1 MKEATIEILNGLDN
15 QAEKLKKEILNAK
28 DTIEI
33 KGTTYYVSNDGNDEN
48 DGKTPETSW
57 KTIDRVNKEQLS
69 SGDGVRFKRG
79 DLFRG
84 TILSQNGVT
93 YCAYGEGEKPKFY
106 AWNKNLGDASLWTLY
121 NEENNIW
128 KLNEKILDCG
138 TLVFNGG
145 EKHSYKHIPSYR
157 YGKFYCRWKE
167 NVEFDLTKEL
177 EGDLDIYWYFEDNFT
192 TEPSKGEDFPIPVVD
207 ETCFGDL
214 YLRCDKGNP
223 GEVYKDI
230 EAVPRTCIVRVW
242 SIDDVKVD
250 NLCMKYANFAVS
262 AFAPNVKGLHVTNCE
277 IGWIGGCIQTYM
289 ATDPNYTPEK
299 RGGVT
304 RYGNG
309 IEVYGGCTDFL
320 VDNNYIYQVY
330 DAGATHQ
337 VTTFGDKFIM
347 KDVCYSNN
355 LMEHCVYSIEY
366 FLEERA
372 KDTGSIMDTIEIK
385 NNILRYGGYGWGQQ
399 RHNTYT
405 PSLIKGWSY
414 DNTAKNFKIH
424 NNIFDRCAYRLLHL
438 VAEKE
443 EYLPE
448 MKNNTYVQ
456 KHGMTLGQY
465 GAKEEKEPEIM
476 AYFENAE
483 EKIKTVMKEENPTVY
498 YIK

>member
-1 MKEATIEILNGLDN
+1 MKEATKEVLVRLDEM
-15 QAEKLKKEILNAK
+15 AEKLKKEILEAE

-33 KGTTYYVSNDGNDEN
+33 KGTTYFVSNEGNDEN
-48 DGKTPETSW
+48 DGKSPETAW
-57 KTIDRVNKEQLS
+57 KTIEKVSQAELLP
-69 SGDGVRFKRG
+69 GDGVRFKRG

-106 AWNKNLGDASLWTLY
+106 GWNKNLADSSLWTLY
-121 NEENNIW
+121 DAEKNIW

-138 TLVFNGG
+138 TLVFDGG

-157 YGKFYCRWKE
+157 YGKFYCRFKE
-167 NVEFDLTKEL
+167 GVEFDIAKEL
-177 EGDLDIYWYFEDNFT
+177 ENDLDIYWYFEGNFST
-192 TEPSKGEDFPIPVVD
+192 IPSKGEDFPIPEVD
-207 ETCFGDL
+207 ETCFGEL
-214 YLRCDKGNP
+214 YLRCDEGNP
-223 GEVYKDI
+223 GDVFSDI

-242 SIDDVKVD
+242 SIDNVKVD

-277 IGWIGGCIQTYM
+277 IGWIGGCIQNY
-289 ATDPNYTPEK
+289 AGTDPNYPAEK

-309 IEVYGGCTDFL
+309 IEIYGGCTDYV

-337 VTTFGDKFIM
+337 VTTVGDKFVMDDII
-347 KDVCYSNN
+347 YSNN
-355 LMEHCVYSIEY
+355 LMEYCVYSIEY

-372 KDTGSIMDTIEIK
+372 RDTGSGMNGVEMYG
-385 NNILRYGGYGWGQQ
+385 NILRFGGYGWGQQ

-405 PSLIKGWSY
+405 PALIKGWSY
-414 DNTAKNFKIH
+414 ENTAKNYTIH
-424 NNIFDRCAYRLLHL
+424 DNIFDRCAYRLVHL

-443 EYLPE
+443 EYLPK
-448 MKNNTYVQ
+448 MYNNTYVQ
-456 KHGMTLGQY
+456 KFGMTLGQY
-465 GAKEEKEPEIM
+465 GSKEKSIPEVI
-476 AYFENAE
+476 AFLEDAE
-483 EKIKTVMKEENPTVY
+483 EKISTVMGEKDAKVY
-498 YIK
+498 YLK

>member
-1 MKEATIEILNGLDN
+1 MQELTSAVLNELDK
-15 QAEKLKKEILNAK
+15 QAEELKKAILEAK

-33 KGTTYYVSNDGNDEN
+33 AGTTYYVSNSGSDEN
-48 DGKTPETSW
+48 NGKTPETPW
-57 KTIDRVNKEQLS
+57 KTIERVNKEELLP
-69 SGDGVRFKRG
+69 GDGVRFKRG

-84 TILSQNGVT
+84 TIISRNGVT

-121 NEENNIW
+121 NAENNIW

-157 YGKFYCRWKE
+157 YGKFYCRWKDG
-167 NVEFDLTKEL
+167 VEFDLTKEL
-177 EGDLDIYWYFEDNFT
+177 ENDLDIYWYFEGNFT
-192 TEPSKGEDFPIPVVD
+192 TVPTKGEDFPVPEVD

-223 GEVYKDI
+223 GEIYSDI
-230 EAVPRTCIVRVW
+230 EAIPRTCIVRVW
-242 SIDDVKVD
+242 SIDNVTVD
-250 NLCMKYANFAVS
+250 NFCMKYANFGIS
-262 AFAPNVKGLHVTNCE
+262 AFDTNVKGLHVTNCE
-277 IGWIGGCIQTYM
+277 IGWIGGCIQNYTG
-289 ATDPNYTPEK
+289 TDPNFLEEK

-309 IEVYGGCTDFL
+309 IEIYGGCTDFL
-320 VDNNYIYQVY
+320 VENNYIYQVY

-347 KDVCYSNN
+347 KDVCYSGN
-355 LMEHCVYSIEY
+355 LMENCVYSIEY
-366 FLEERA
+366 FLDERV
-372 KDTGSIMDTIEIK
+372 KNTDSIMENIEIK
-385 NNILRYGGYGWGQQ
+385 GNILRFGGYGWGQQ

-405 PSLIKGWSY
+405 PALIKGWSY
-414 DNTAKNFKIH
+414 ENSARNFTIH
-424 NNIFDRCAYRLLHL
+424 HNVFDRSAYRLVHL
-438 VAEKE
+438 VAGKE
-443 EYLPE
+443 EYLPK
-448 MKNNTYVQ
+448 MSGNTYVQ

-465 GAKEEKEPEIM
+465 GSKENGEPEIM
-476 AYFENAE
+476 AFFENAE